1 MLNIP
6 QVIKDQFKID
16 NVLKNIRISFPNGE
30 HADICNDQIIKETLK
45 FDESISS
52 REEVKFGLC
61 ESSTL
66 SFECVDVENIKGME
80 IAADIEIDATGI
92 TSDIAPTN
100 THEPVIICATPRGET
115 EEKFFVIFDFPVLGD
130 GETYLSSDNV
140 DIAWKGSL
148 VDDVARV
155 RNYDDEH
162 MPKLSQYRN
171 ITGVDPRGT
180 SEDTYDGLPGGGF
193 LRTYV
198 YSTATG
204 KFYSLLRMEFEYE
217 EDILPFSIQYDTAF
231 ESDEFL
237 NIINHIDLDSE
248 SGEYVY
254 PVETQTSPDVPFPFY
269 RVPLGHFIVNEC
281 KRNAS
286 MVRRKVVAYS
296 KESSLR
302 SYDWWTE
309 INWYSTS
316 GMTSDE
322 KVDLDIIN
330 FIAAT
335 TPKMF
340 DTSDKESV
348 TFTRSGDSFS
358 LNISITG
365 SDRNTYNF
373 KLEIYGCWYADIYD
387 DHHLIEGRPWPST
400 AYLGLVEKSV
410 LSSSYQTSI
419 DEAIAGF
426 EGQNVPDDVI
436 QQIINIISYYK
447 PFNVL
452 NAYRNP
458 DIFSTATYYV
468 EHSSIYGVPI
478 TQQKGKEFKEG
489 DLFIMPWKLA
499 LYSQILVTNM
509 SGHAADSFRIYLS
522 DAGLNIDNVLKI
534 SKVNIFDGYRLTVP
548 IKSNILISG
557 IGSFTVRSFLLPI
570 LPLDMRKFLEGNI
583 EIMGCFGR
591 AGRSGYLELLSLKDI
606 ELNGLF
612 PDHDI
617 YPNEALYPAEYSPIT
632 IEEPGLAIID
642 DDYMIDL
649 WYEEYCV
656 KFGGLTLTYM
666 SSEILDENDN
676 PTETTYTLQWDQ
688 SENAVIYDLSNNEYI
703 KASTWTSAQIET
715 LVAPLVQA
723 LKNVKFY
730 PHDMKCV
737 GLPYIEAGDWVFA
750 SYHGNR
756 ILGLILSRTLDGI
769 QVMRD
774 KMKSD

>member
-180 SEDTYDGLPGGGF
+180 SEDTYDGLQGGGF

-198 YSTATG
+198 YSVTTG

-231 ESDEFL
+231 ENDEFL
-237 NIINHIDLDSE
+237 EIINHIYLDAE
-248 SGEYVY
+248 SREYMY

-269 RVPLGHFIVNEC
+269 RVPLGHFIVDEA
-281 KRNAS
+281 KRDAS
-286 MVRRKVVAYS
+286 MRKRRIVAYS
-296 KESSLR
+296 LDAIFP
-302 SYDWWTE
+302 SYDWWTQMD
-309 INWYSTS
+309 WYTA
-316 GMTSDE
+316 GTPTTPI

-335 TPKMF
+335 VPEIA
-340 DTSDKESV
+340 DTSDRESV
-348 TFTRSGDSFS
+348 TFTRSRDSFTI
-358 LNISITG
+358 NVDITG
-365 SDRNTYNF
+365 SDRNTYRF
-373 KLEIYGCWYADIYD
+373 KLEIYGCWYADIYNTPYYVAA
-387 DHHLIEGRPWPST
+387 PWPST
-400 AYLGLVEKSV
+400 AHLGIVEKCV
-410 LSSSYQTSI
+410 ISSSYQTSM

-426 EGQNVPDDVI
+426 EAQNVPEDVI
-436 QQIINIISYYK
+436 EKITAIISYYR

-458 DIFSTATYYV
+458 NICQYATDEIPHSDYV
-468 EHSSIYGVPI
+468 PL

-499 LYSQILVTNM
+499 LYSQIVVTNM

-534 SKVNIFDGYRLTVP
+534 SKIKFLDGYHLTIP
-548 IKSNILISG
+548 IYPDIRVNYGQALAKN
-557 IGSFTVRSFLLPI
+557 FLLKC
-570 LPLDMRKFLEGNI
+570 LSLNMRELLEGNI
-583 EIMGCFGR
+583 EVFGCFGR
-591 AGRSGYLELLSLKDI
+591 MGRNGKLQLLSIADI
-606 ELNGLF
+606 EIDGLF
-612 PDHDI
+612 PNHDVF
-617 YPNEALYPAEYSPIT
+617 PNNALYPTPYTPISIDT
-632 IEEPGLAIID
+632 SALAIVEENC
-642 DDYMIDL
+642 MIDL
-649 WYEEYCV
+649 WYEEYAV
-656 KFGGLTLTYM
+656 KFGGITLDYM
-666 SSEILDENDN
+666 SSEILDEDDN
-676 PTETTYTLQWDQ
+676 PTEATYVSIWND
-688 SENAVIYDLSNNEYI
+688 ADDAIIYDLSNNTFI
-703 KASTWTSAQIET
+703 KALTCTEAQIKS
-715 LVAPLVQA
+715 LIDPLVQA
-723 LKNVKFY
+723 LKRIEFY